1 MRERRGGHGFGLK
14 TVMRLAYSPADEA
27 FRQEV
32 RAFVRERLPAD
43 IRRKVELGL
52 RLEHADYVTWFRIL
66 ESRGWLTPGW
76 PVEHGGP
83 GWGPLQRHIFDEE
96 TLLGGAPRIVASGIQ
111 MLGPVLIAYGT
122 PQQKAKYLPDIRA
135 SRTWWAQ
142 GFSEPGA
149 GSDLAALR
157 TTAVLEPDGQHFVV
171 NGHKVWTSY
180 ATWCSMMFALVRT
193 DPGAAKPQE
202 GISFLLI
209 DMASPGV
216 TVRPIR
222 MLEGGTDLNEVY
234 LDQVRV
240 PRENLVGELH
250 QGWSYGKFLLGHE
263 RTGIA
268 GIGSC
273 KQQLA
278 RARALATRQGL
289 SGDPLLRARLAQF
302 ETELMALEMTALRLL
317 SRGQRSRTPEVEASM
332 LKVLGTELRQALYET
347 LLEIGGPDALPF
359 SAEAQFLEAWAGA
372 AGEGAEGA
380 PPLPVAAECA
390 TLAANA
396 LDSRKLSIYGGSNE
410 VQRNLIARAVL
421 AA

>member
-1 MRERRGGHGFGLK
+1 VK
-14 TVMRLAYSPADEA
+14 LAFSPADEA

-43 IRRKVELGL
+43 IKRKVELGL

-83 GWGPLQRHIFDEE
+83 GWSHLQRYIFDEE
-96 TLLGGAPRIVASGIQ
+96 TLLGGAPRIIASGIQ
-111 MLGPVLIAYGT
+111 MLGPVLIAFGT
-122 PQQKAKYLPDIRA
+122 PEQKATYLPDIRA

-149 GSDLAALR
+149 GSDLASLR
-157 TTAVLEPDGQHFVV
+157 TSAVLEPDGRHFVV

-180 ATWCSMMFALVRT
+180 AQWCSMMFALVRT
-193 DPGAAKPQE
+193 DPNAAKPQE

-209 DMASPGV
+209 DMHSPGL
-216 TVRPIR
+216 TLRPIR
-222 MLEGGTDLNEVY
+222 MLEGGADLNEVF
-234 LDQVRV
+234 LDNVRV
-240 PRENLVGELH
+240 PVENLVGELNK
-250 QGWSYGKFLLGHE
+250 GWSYGKYLLGHE

-278 RARALATRQGL
+278 RARALAAQQGL
-289 SGDPLLRARLAQF
+289 ADDPLLRARFAQF
-302 ETELMALEMTALRLL
+302 EVELMALEFTALRLL
-317 SRGQRSRTPEVEASM
+317 SAGQRSAVPQVEASM
-332 LKVLGTELRQALYET
+332 LKVRGTELRQAIYAS
-347 LLEIGGPDALPF
+347 LLEIAGPQALPF
-359 SAEAQFLEAWAGA
+359 SAEAQFLET
-372 AGEGAEGA
+372 EDLPA
-380 PPLPVAAECA
+380 PRELG
-390 TLAANA
+390 TLAANC
-396 LDSRKLSIYGGSNE
+396 LDACKLSIYGGSNE
-410 VQRNLIARAVL
+410 VQRNLIAQAVL

>member
-1 MRERRGGHGFGLK
+1 
-14 TVMRLAYSPADEA
+14 MRLDFTPEDEA

-32 RAFVRERLPAD
+32 REFVRTQLPAD
-43 IRRKVELGL
+43 TRKKVELGL
-52 RLEHADYVTWFRIL
+52 RLEHADYVAWFNRL
-66 ESRGWLTPGW
+66 EARGWLTPGW

-83 GWGPLQRHIFDEE
+83 GWTPLQRYLFDEE
-96 TLLGGAPRIVASGIQ
+96 TLLGGAPRIIASGIQ
-111 MLGPVLIAYGT
+111 MLGPVLIAFGT
-122 PQQKAKYLPDIRA
+122 PEQKARYLPDIRA

-149 GSDLAALR
+149 GSDLASLR
-157 TTAVLEPDGQHFVV
+157 TIAVLEPDGRHFVV
-171 NGHKVWTSY
+171 TGHKIWTSY

-193 DPGAAKPQE
+193 DPDAAKPQE

-209 DMASPGV
+209 DMAAPGV

-222 MLEGGTDLNEVY
+222 MLEGGTDLNEVF

-240 PRENLVGELH
+240 PRENLVGELNK
-250 QGWSYGKFLLGHE
+250 GWGHGKFLLGHE

-278 RARALATRQGL
+278 RARRLAARQGL
-289 SGDPLLRARLAQF
+289 DEDAVLQARLAQF
-302 ETELMALEMTALRLL
+302 EVELMALEVTALRLL
-317 SRGQRSRTPEVEASM
+317 CAGQRSRVPQVEASM
-332 LKVLGTELRQALYET
+332 LKVRGTELRQAIYET
-347 LLEIGGPDALPF
+347 LLDIAGPHALPF
-359 SAEAQFLEAWAGA
+359 SVESQFLEALGDMP
-372 AGEGAEGA
+372 A
-380 PPLPVAAECA
+380 PPELG

-396 LDSRKLSIYGGSNE
+396 LDSRKLSLYGGSNE
-410 VQRNLIARAVL
+410 VQRNLIAQAVM